1 MRVALLGISQAGK
14 RTLFTLLTGRK
25 VPDGRKEDESVEG
38 HAPVRDPRVDV
49 IASLAKPERT
59 KYAETVFLL
68 CPDISEGSGDR
79 FWLETARRC
88 ELLCMVVRA
97 FSTESVYHPRGTV
110 DPKRDRANLETELL
124 LADLEL
130 VEKRLERIAKERR
143 AGQTHLQAVE
153 ERTLLKCKQAIEAE
167 QKPGTLKL
175 DTEEQ
180 ASLRSLGLLTL
191 KPVIWVYNVDEKDV
205 KEGGLDPVTISC
217 KIEQEIMAIEDP
229 EERRQYLA
237 ELGLTS
243 PGVDRMNRAVYDT
256 LGLMSFYTMG
266 EDEVRAWT
274 ILKGSVAP
282 TAAGKIH
289 TDIERGFIRVEV
301 IKYDDL
307 VAAGSESAVKAHGKV
322 QLKGKDYVIED
333 GDICNFRFNV

>member
-1 MRVALLGISQAGK
+1 MKIALLGLPQAGK

-38 HAPVRDPRVDV
+38 RAPVRDPRVDV
-49 IASLAKPERT
+49 IAGIVKPQRT

-68 CPDISEGSGDR
+68 CPDIEEGSADR
-79 FWLETARRC
+79 YWLETARKC
-88 ELLCMVVRA
+88 ELLCLVVRA
-97 FSTESVYHPRGTV
+97 FSAEEVYHPRGSI
-110 DPKRDRANLETELL
+110 DPVRDRANLETELL

-130 VEKRLERIAKERR
+130 VEKRLERIGKEKR
-143 AGQTHLQAVE
+143 AGQTHLQEVE
-153 ERTLLKCKQAIEAE
+153 ERTLQKCRQAIESE

-175 DTEEQ
+175 DTEEN
-180 ASLRSLGLLTL
+180 ASLRSLNLLTL
-191 KPVIWVYNVDEKDV
+191 KPILWAYNVDEKDV
-205 KEGGLDPVTISC
+205 RNEGVDPLTISC
-217 KIEQEIMAIEDP
+217 KIEEEIGAIEDP
-229 EERRQYLA
+229 EERRQFLSGM
-237 ELGLTS
+237 GLDS
-243 PGVDRMNRAVYDT
+243 PGVDRMNRAAYDT

-266 EDEVRAWT
+266 EDEARAWT
-274 ILKGSVAP
+274 IRKGSTAP

-289 TDIERGFIRVEV
+289 TDIERGFIRVEI

-307 VAAGSESAVKAHGKV
+307 VTAGSETAVKTQGKI

>member
-1 MRVALLGISQAGK
+1 MKIALLGLPQAGK

-25 VPDGRKEDESVEG
+25 VPDSRKEDESLEG
-38 HAPVRDPRVDV
+38 HAPVRDPRVDTITAIV
-49 IASLAKPERT
+49 KPQRT

-68 CPDISEGSGDR
+68 CPDVNEGSNER

-97 FSTESVYHPRGTV
+97 FSSEIVYHPRGTV
-110 DPKRDRANLETELL
+110 DPKRDRANLETELM

-130 VEKRLERIAKERR
+130 VDKRLERIGKEKR
-143 AGQTHLQAVE
+143 AGQNHLQAVE
-153 ERTLLKCKQAIEAE
+153 ERTLLKCKQAIESE

-175 DTEEQ
+175 DVEE
-180 ASLRSLGLLTL
+180 STSMRSLGLLTL
-191 KPVIWVYNVDEKDV
+191 KPIIWTYNVDEKDV
-205 KEGGLDPVTISC
+205 KNDGVDPVTISC
-217 KIEQEIMAIEDP
+217 KIEQEIMAIEDA
-229 EERRQYLA
+229 EERKQYLM
-237 ELGLTS
+237 EMGLTS
-243 PGVDRMNRAVYDT
+243 PGIDRMNRAAYDT

-274 ILKGSVAP
+274 IRKGSTAP

-289 TDIERGFIRVEV
+289 TDMERGFIRVEIV
-301 IKYDDL
+301 KYNDL
-307 VAAGSESAVKAHGKV
+307 ISAGNESAVKAQGKI